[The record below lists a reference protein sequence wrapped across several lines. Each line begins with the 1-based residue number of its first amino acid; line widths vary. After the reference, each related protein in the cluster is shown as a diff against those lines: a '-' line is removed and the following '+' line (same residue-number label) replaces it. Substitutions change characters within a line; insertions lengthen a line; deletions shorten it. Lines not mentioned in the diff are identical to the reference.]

1 MVTLIFLVITKLTLD
16 KLKRM
21 FLERLKYNRQSY
33 MILDDNISFS
43 KQPEKN
49 KKKVYTEIK
58 LADLFL
64 KICHISMLMLGGFIA
79 S

>member
-16 KLKRM
+16 KLKRI
-21 FLERLKYNRQSY
+21 FLDRLKYNRQSY

-43 KQPEKN
+43 KQPEKKKN

-58 LADLFL
+58 LI
-64 KICHISMLMLGGFIA
+64 KMW
-79 S
+79 

>member
-1 MVTLIFLVITKLTLD
+1 MVTLIFLVTTKLTLD

-21 FLERLKYNRQSY
+21 FLDRLKYNRQSY

-43 KQPEKN
+43 KQPEKKT

-58 LADLFL
+58 LI
-64 KICHISMLMLGGFIA
+64 KM
-79 S
+79 

>member
-43 KQPEKN
+43 KQPKKKN

-58 LADLFL
+58 LI
-64 KICHISMLMLGGFIA
+64 KM
-79 S
+79 

>member
-1 MVTLIFLVITKLTLD
+1 MVTLIFLVITKLPLD

-58 LADLFL
+58 LI
-64 KICHISMLMLGGFIA
+64 KM
-79 S
+79 

>member
-1 MVTLIFLVITKLTLD
+1 MVTLIFLVTTKLTLD

-21 FLERLKYNRQSY
+21 FLDRSKYNRQSY

-43 KQPEKN
+43 KQPEKKN

-58 LADLFL
+58 LI
-64 KICHISMLMLGGFIA
+64 KM
-79 S
+79 

>member
-58 LADLFL
+58 LI
-64 KICHISMLMLGGFIA
+64 KMW
-79 S
+79 

>member
-21 FLERLKYNRQSY
+21 FLDRLKYNRQSY

-43 KQPEKN
+43 KQPEKKN

-58 LADLFL
+58 LI
-64 KICHISMLMLGGFIA
+64 KM
-79 S
+79 

>member
-1 MVTLIFLVITKLTLD
+1 
-16 KLKRM
+16 M

-58 LADLFL
+58 LI
-64 KICHISMLMLGGFIA
+64 KM
-79 S
+79 

>member
-16 KLKRM
+16 KLKRI
-21 FLERLKYNRQSY
+21 FLDRLKYNRQSY

-43 KQPEKN
+43 KQPEKKN

-58 LADLFL
+58 LI
-64 KICHISMLMLGGFIA
+64 KM
-79 S
+79 

>member
-1 MVTLIFLVITKLTLD
+1 MVTLLFLVITKLTLD

-49 KKKVYTEIK
+49 KNKVYTEIK
-58 LADLFL
+58 LI
-64 KICHISMLMLGGFIA
+64 KM
-79 S
+79 

>member
-1 MVTLIFLVITKLTLD
+1 MVTLIFLVTTKLTLD

-21 FLERLKYNRQSY
+21 FLDRSKYNRQSY

-43 KQPEKN
+43 KQPEKKN

-58 LADLFL
+58 LI
-64 KICHISMLMLGGFIA
+64 KMW
-79 S
+79 

>member
-58 LADLFL
+58 LI
-64 KICHISMLMLGGFIA
+64 KM
-79 S
+79 